1 MSVLLVGATT
11 CYSYFILISYLQHED
26 EDFLSSRLNDVETRL
41 AKNPDGLNELA
52 SAWRD
57 DSSTDF
63 SSLTIVIRVLGSD
76 GVGMALM
83 QGSDRVPWPSNS
95 AKQNTPEMKKE
106 TGG

>member
-1 MSVLLVGATT
+1 MRVLIIEDEAKTA
-11 CYSYFILISYLQHED
+11 SYLSKGLLEQGYVA
-26 EDFLSSRLNDVETRL
+26 DVASNGR
-41 AKNPDGLNELA
+41 DGLNELA

-63 SSLTIVIRVLGSD
+63 FSLTIVIRVLGSD